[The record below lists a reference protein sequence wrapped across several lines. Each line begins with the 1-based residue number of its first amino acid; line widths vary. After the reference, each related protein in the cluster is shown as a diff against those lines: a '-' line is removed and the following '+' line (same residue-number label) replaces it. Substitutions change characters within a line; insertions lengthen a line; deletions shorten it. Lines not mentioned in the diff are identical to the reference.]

1 MSASVYVYVCM
12 LSVCRCKQGPAR
24 REQQNP
30 RAGLRG
36 SYDLMIEYLANSI
49 RNVLKERGLFDLYTC

>member
-12 LSVCRCKQGPAR
+12 LSVRRCKQGPAR

-36 SYDLMIEYLANSI
+36 SYELMTEVSYQLY
-49 RNVLKERGLFDLYTC
+49 KECFKGKGVV